1 MSPIRPPEPEP
12 PEPPPPPA
20 PELFFTL
27 PAMARGGLGAQPRPP
42 APLRCERGKEGG
54 REGGASPG
62 RHRRR
67 RHRRLSGRREGRPRG
82 REWAATGARV
92 RAGAPLPR
100 ARARGQEE
108 RAELGEAGGL
118 VPTG

>member
-12 PEPPPPPA
+12 PELPPPPA

-62 RHRRR
+62 RRRR
-67 RHRRLSGRREGRPRG
+67 SRRRLSGRREGRPRG
-82 REWAATGARV
+82 GGVGGDGSEV

-100 ARARGQEE
+100 AQARGREE
-108 RAELGEAGGL
+108 RTALREAGGP